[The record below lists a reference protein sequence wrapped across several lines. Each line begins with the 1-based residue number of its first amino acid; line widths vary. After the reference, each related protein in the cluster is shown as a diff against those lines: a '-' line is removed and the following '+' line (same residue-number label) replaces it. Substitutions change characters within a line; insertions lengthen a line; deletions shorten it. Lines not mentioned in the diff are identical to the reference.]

1 MNRLIFLPFALT
13 IPSIASAQNDKVRE
27 NILNPVIV
35 TGTGTYRKAENSPVE
50 VKDRKSTRLNSS
62 HTS

>member
-27 NILNPVIV
+27 NILSPR
-35 TGTGTYRKAENSPVE
+35 YRS
-50 VKDRKSTRLNSS
+50 RYRHL
-62 HTS
+62 